1 MLALGACS
9 PNVRAVMSL
18 REPVSR
24 TLSQYRY
31 SYNRSKK
38 DWQSMHQA
46 ALQAIPIMQQCFDTH
61 LAAVDMQ
68 QIRCGVNQSASLFWA
83 PS

>member
-1 MLALGACS
+1 MCTLALPACS
-9 PNVRAVMSL
+9 PNVRAVLSL

-38 DWQSMHQA
+38 DWQSMHEA
-46 ALQAIPIMQQCFDTH
+46 ALQAIPIMTHCFNAH
-61 LAAVDMQ
+61 LAAVDMH
-68 QIRCGVNQSASLFWA
+68 QIRCGLK
-83 PS
+83 